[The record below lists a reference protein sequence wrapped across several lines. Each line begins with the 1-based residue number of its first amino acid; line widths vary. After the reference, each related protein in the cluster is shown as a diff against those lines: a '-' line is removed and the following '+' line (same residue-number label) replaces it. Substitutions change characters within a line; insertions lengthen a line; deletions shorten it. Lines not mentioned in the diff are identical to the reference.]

1 MVMEA
6 KQVWPEYDADEWPG
20 LRIHFK
26 GGPKIPKQS
35 ADEATLQT
43 GLMGYAGNG
52 LTNAGNLQTQGMD
65 ALNGVAGVDWGG
77 MLNNYNNTMSGV
89 SSGYNNLSSGILP
102 SQYADARR
110 QALSADLDATI
121 GSKINNLN
129 SRGLFGD
136 SSPTRAMLN
145 DVSRNASDTL
155 ARNFSSDM
163 GAYSNLLG
171 QQANNAGNVL
181 GNTAQAQQNSYF
193 EPSQLFG
200 YASNMAA
207 PGQNMYNT
215 MYSGRMGQAQ
225 SGGDGGK
232 GAAAQI
238 GSALI
243 MACFVAGTKI
253 ATPDGDK
260 NIEDIKVGDKV
271 YSFDNI
277 ETVTFVQDPII
288 SPDDYL
294 TIKGE
299 RGTQVTTTSTQPF
312 VTTEGE
318 ALAPVLIGEI
328 VLTETGEELIIS
340 IEPAEKE
347 LVYDLST
354 TGENIYFANGFAV
367 KGRE

>member
-1 MVMEA
+1 MEG
-6 KQVWPEYDADEWPG
+6 KQIWPEYDREEWPG

-26 GGPKIPKQS
+26 GGPKTPKQS
-35 ADEATLQT
+35 ADEATLQK

-52 LTNAGNLQTQGMD
+52 LTNAGNLQNQGMD
-65 ALNGVAGVDWGG
+65 ALNGTADVNWGS

-89 SSGYNNLSSGILP
+89 SSGYNNLSSGVLP
-102 SQYADARR
+102 TQYADARR
-110 QALSADLDATI
+110 QALNADLEGTM
-121 GSKINNLN
+121 GNMINSMESRGILN
-129 SRGLFGD
+129 SSVTG
-136 SSPTRAMLN
+136 SALN
-145 DVSRNASDTL
+145 NIERNASDTL
-155 ARNFSSDM
+155 ARNYSNDL
-163 GAYSNLLG
+163 GTYSNLLG

-253 ATPDGDK
+253 ATPDGVK

-271 YSFDNI
+271 CSFDNI
-277 ETVTFVQDPII
+277 ETVTFVQDPIM

-312 VTTEGE
+312 ITTEGE
-318 ALAPVLIGEI
+318 ALASALIGEI
-328 VLTETGEELIIS
+328 VITKTGEELIAS